1 MSDEFKLYVIVS
13 EADEPLNQRSPA
25 ADGQFTGHSLK
36 KLFRQN
42 KEIDPNLLQQSWQN
56 TNQVVINMIKDAE
69 DKEADTKMRLNE
81 IEVTLSVS
89 GEGTVGFVSGKAE
102 AGIVLKFTRGG

>member
-1 MSDEFKLYVIVS
+1 MSDEFKLYVIDP
-13 EADEPLNQRSPA
+13 EIDEPLHKGAPPS
-25 ADGQFTGHSLK
+25 DDQFTGHNLK
-36 KLFRQN
+36 KLFRRN
-42 KEIDPNLLQQSWQN
+42 KEIDPNILQKSWQN

-69 DKEADTKMRLNE
+69 TKETDTKMRLHE

-102 AGIVLKFTRGG
+102 AGIVLKFTRGS